1 MEEEACIVVVAS
13 GGGRQTRGSGSVKV
27 EETVFGLLGLVY
39 TGPEQGGRSKN
50 NKLQYFFFFSLQS
63 EQSNVTFHII
73 ESKIPLTSTLLKQ
86 TNASMLKNS
95 TWVFCA
101 IMKPQYLEKEKNMLT
116 LETTELY
123 TD

>member
-50 NKLQYFFFFSLQS
+50 NKLQYFFFFLFKV
-63 EQSNVTFHII
+63 SNPMSH
-73 ESKIPLTSTLLKQ
+73 STLLK
-86 TNASMLKNS
+86 AR
-95 TWVFCA
+95 
-101 IMKPQYLEKEKNMLT
+101 YH
-116 LETTELY
+116 
-123 TD
+123 